1 MEYIVYENVNLG
13 ANVIIEPYAIIGMKD
28 RFHPDE
34 ETIIGNDSFIGSRC
48 TIYQNVR
55 AGNMFDISDN
65 TSIFYNNFFGDRVR
79 IGPKAIIKN
88 NCTIGDDVRINA
100 KVFMERVNIGNNV
113 FIGPGVI
120 FTNDKHPPCPR
131 NNDCVKSTNV
141 ESYVS
146 IGAGVIIA
154 PGVNIGHHTQIYA
167 GSIVCKDIPPNSVV
181 AGSPAKV
188 IKRFDELTCVANF
201 YEKPFEI
208 WNIDE

>member
-100 KVFMERVNIGNNV
+100 KVFIERVNIGNNV
-113 FIGPGVI
+113 FIGPV
-120 FTNDKHPPCPR
+120 
-131 NNDCVKSTNV
+131 
-141 ESYVS
+141 
-146 IGAGVIIA
+146 
-154 PGVNIGHHTQIYA
+154 
-167 GSIVCKDIPPNSVV
+167 
-181 AGSPAKV
+181 
-188 IKRFDELTCVANF
+188 
-201 YEKPFEI
+201 
-208 WNIDE
+208 